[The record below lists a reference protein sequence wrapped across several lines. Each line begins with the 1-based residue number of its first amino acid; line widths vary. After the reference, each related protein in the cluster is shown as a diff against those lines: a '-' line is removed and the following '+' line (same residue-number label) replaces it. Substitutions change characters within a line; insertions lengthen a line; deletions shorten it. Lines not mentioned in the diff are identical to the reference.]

1 MGGAGPTFLNRNNRL
16 TGYWAKVRA
25 IEGSIRVGLYMRRS
39 YYLFLLLMILGVM
52 PVLADSPPTEV
63 AVAGRWQPRATA
75 FARVSAHQQALLSLP
90 FLARITAL
98 NVEPGTRVAAGD
110 ELLRFDAPRLRQQL
124 AAWKQTL
131 LELRLA
137 RKRLRVLRES
147 ERQHAITRRER
158 LAGEQ
163 AVAQAKGKSSLA
175 WETLAADLDL
185 LHSHIEQKTLEDR
198 IHHDS
203 LQLVARSLAR
213 LRAPFAGLV
222 SARQAA
228 LGEQLP
234 AGSPLL
240 ELEVL
245 DPVYVDVGVPVQEL
259 PLWRGGETYWLWNK
273 QRISLQ
279 RLDGVPLYDA
289 DSGLWLRRYESKNP
303 GALLR
308 DGAWIEVQHRG
319 VPQAVIWVP
328 TAAVVARNGKSWC
341 VIQKQHQFKTVE
353 VRVGAAS
360 AGRIPV
366 LSGLEAGARVV
377 TQGAYELLYRDLKQ
391 LNKFVD

>member
-1 MGGAGPTFLNRNNRL
+1 MQ
-16 TGYWAKVRA
+16 
-25 IEGSIRVGLYMRRS
+25 GSC
-39 YYLFLLLMILGVM
+39 YLFSLLMILGVM

-63 AVAGRWQPRATA
+63 AIAGAWQPRVAA
-75 FARVSAHQQALLSLP
+75 FARVSAHQQVLLSLP
-90 FLARITAL
+90 FLARIVAL

-163 AVAQAKGKSSLA
+163 AVARAEAESSLA

-185 LHSHIEQKTLEDR
+185 LHAPVDQKTLEDR
-198 IHHDS
+198 IQHER
-203 LQLVARSLAR
+203 LQLIAQSLAR

-222 SARQAA
+222 TSRRVA

-259 PLWRGGETYWLWNK
+259 PLWQGGESYWLRNK
-273 QRISLQ
+273 QRISL
-279 RLDGVPLYDA
+279 RLLPGAPLYDA

-303 GALLR
+303 AELLR
-308 DGAWIEVQHRG
+308 DGAWIEVQHQG
-319 VPQAVIWVP
+319 AAQAVVWVP
-328 TAAVVARNGKSWC
+328 AAAVVARNGKSWC
-341 VIQKQHQFKTVE
+341 VIQKQDQFKAVE
-353 VRVGAAS
+353 VRAGAPS
-360 AGRIPV
+360 DGRIPI
-366 LSGLEAGARVV
+366 LSGLEAGNRVV
-377 TQGAYELLYRDLKQ
+377 SRGAYELLYRDLKQ
-391 LNKFVD
+391 LIKFVD